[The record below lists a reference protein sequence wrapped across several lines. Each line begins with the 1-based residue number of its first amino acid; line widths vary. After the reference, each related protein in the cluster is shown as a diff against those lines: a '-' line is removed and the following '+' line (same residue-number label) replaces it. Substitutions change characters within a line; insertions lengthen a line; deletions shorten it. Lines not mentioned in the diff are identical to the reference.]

1 MLILFRPVRSSI
13 ILHVDSRTDPFPLQL
28 SALSSTFLH
37 TSYKGIPSICETTSK
52 PPFLDPGSQN
62 HTGVS
67 GVPRLPLRISL
78 RCFLIVVFV
87 AAFGELHAFDRGLKV
102 FFFCLQVS
110 RFRICIRLEFSLC
123 FSFFSLSFLNI
134 VMSLLLHCFNLDYRV
149 VI

>member
-78 RCFLIVVFV
+78 CCFLIVVFV

-102 FFFCLQVS
+102 FFFAS
-110 RFRICIRLEFSLC
+110 KFHDSGYASDW
-123 FSFFSLSFLNI
+123 SFPCVFLSFL
-134 VMSLLLHCFNLDYRV
+134 YRFL
-149 VI
+149 ILSCLCYYIAST